1 MKMNL
6 LISSII
12 QNLNAI
18 EVKYGAFAS
27 IIT

>member
-6 LISSII
+6 LISSIT

-18 EVKYGAFAS
+18 KVKYGAFAS